1 MKVFTMLN
9 KTLPFTLSASFL
21 LLSSSLFAQQTN
33 SETAQQEIE
42 KVSVVSS
49 RIVLPTNRLATST
62 TVLDEFDLQ
71 FQTALNVT
79 DVLRQTP
86 SVGVSNSGG
95 LGKNTVL
102 RVRGE
107 EGFRTKLYID
117 NVELSDTSSPQVAP
131 VFDDVLVDQL
141 SRIEVLR
148 GTQGL
153 SYGADAGGVIALFTQ
168 EYTDGF
174 SAAASASIS
183 RYDTQALS
191 GNLAFGNETGNIFFS
206 ASTLSS
212 DGFNAQT
219 SDTSGELDGY
229 DNQTFHFK
237 GQVNITEQLQ
247 GALVVRQ
254 ADADNEYDGCF
265 DNTTFAPSNDCLTQ
279 AQQTTSRVS
288 LSYTHENAKHEVA
301 FNNTEIER
309 RFINNGLFGFENSGS
324 IEKFEY
330 LGSAKWQQH
339 DFIFGAELKEETL
352 EGNTQTR
359 DQNSI
364 FAEWLGQFSHGI
376 SANLGVRLDDNDT
389 FGKHNSLRAGLVKLI
404 DYDTIDIK
412 LKSSFGTGFRAPSL
426 FEQAY
431 NDGPFAFGD
440 AANLQLKEENSQG
453 VDVGIELLLGSGSSV
468 EVVLFKQTI
477 EDEIMF
483 DAVGFQ
489 GYLQGQGE
497 SESQGVEIGAEHVF
511 ENGTSFWTNYTYN
524 DATDT
529 AQQQRLR
536 RPKNKFNFGVRH
548 AWLDDTLLVELNHRV
563 VNDAVD
569 IGGQEL
575 DDYTVTNISAKW
587 QALENLSF
595 TLGISNLFDS
605 EYQEV
610 VGFNSAQ
617 RSVSL
622 SANLK
627 L

>member
-1 MKVFTMLN
+1 MLN
-9 KTLPFTLSASFL
+9 KTLPFALSASFL
-21 LLSSSLFAQQTN
+21 LLSQSLWAQQIN
-33 SETAQQEIE
+33 SDAAKKDIE

-49 RIVLPTNRLATST
+49 RIALPTNRLATST

-71 FQTALNVT
+71 LQTALNVT

-102 RVRGE
+102 RIRGE

-117 NVELSDTSSPQVAP
+117 GVELSDPSSPQVAP
-131 VFDDVLVDQL
+131 VFDDLLLNQL

-174 SAAASASIS
+174 SAAATASVS

-191 GNLAFGNETGNIFFS
+191 GNLGFGNDTGNIFFS

-237 GQVNITEQLQ
+237 GQVNVTDQLK
-247 GALVVRQ
+247 ASLTVRQ
-254 ADADNEYDGCF
+254 TDADNEYDGCF
-265 DNTTFAPSNDCLTQ
+265 DNLTFAPSNDCLTE
-279 AQQTTSRVS
+279 AKQTTSRAS
-288 LSYTHENAKHEVA
+288 LSYTQESTQHELA
-301 FNNTEIER
+301 FNKTDLER

-324 IEKFEY
+324 IEKIEY
-330 LGSAKWQQH
+330 LGSTKWQQH
-339 DFIFGAELKEETL
+339 DFVFGAELKEETL

-359 DQNSI
+359 DQNSV
-364 FAEWLGQFSHGI
+364 FAEWLGQFNHGI
-376 SANLGVRLDDNDT
+376 SANFGIRLDDNDT
-389 FGKHNSLRAGLVKLI
+389 FGKHNSIRAGLVKFMNYETL
-404 DYDTIDIK
+404 DVK

-431 NDGPFAFGD
+431 NDGPFAFGE
-440 AANLQLKEENSQG
+440 AAGLQLKEENSEG
-453 VDVGIELLLGSGSSV
+453 LDIGIELLLQTGSNI
-468 EVVLFKQTI
+468 EVVFFKQSV

-489 GYLQGQGE
+489 GYLQAQGE
-497 SESQGVEIGAEHVF
+497 SESEGVELSAAHQF
-511 ENGTSFWTNYTYN
+511 SNGVSLSTNYTYN
-524 DATDT
+524 DATDS

-536 RPKNKFNFGVRH
+536 RPKNKFNVGIRN
-548 AWLDDTLLVELNHRV
+548 AWLNDSLVVELNHRI

-569 IGGQEL
+569 IGGQQL

-587 QALENLSF
+587 HALENLSF
-595 TLGISNLFDS
+595 TLGVSNLFDS
-605 EYQEV
+605 KYQEV
-610 VGFNSAQ
+610 VGFNSAE
-617 RSVSL
+617 RAISL
-622 SANLK
+622 SANVSL
-627 L
+627 